1 MQRTKQLLKYICT
14 EWVLWVGAIK
24 EKIIYIYLYTLQF
37 KEKAHITNPRN
48 GLCESGLYR
57 VWLFWN
63 INTELSQ
70 TNKLYV
76 PAEENDT
83 RNKTK
88 PITNEIPNSLMRD
101 IPLVKKR

>member
-1 MQRTKQLLKYICT
+1 MNKTTTQIYLHRMGFVSRCNQRKDN
-14 EWVLWVGAIK
+14 
-24 EKIIYIYLYTLQF
+24 IYIYLYTLQF

-48 GLCESGLYR
+48 GLCESGLYG

-88 PITNEIPNSLMRD
+88 PITNEIANSLMRD